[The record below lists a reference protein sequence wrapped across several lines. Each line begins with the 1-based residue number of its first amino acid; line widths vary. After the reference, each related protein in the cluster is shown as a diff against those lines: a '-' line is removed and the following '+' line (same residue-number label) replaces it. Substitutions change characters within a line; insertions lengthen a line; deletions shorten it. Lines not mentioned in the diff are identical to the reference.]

1 MEFRGR
7 GKPSCSWAAPAAAL
21 RKAAIM
27 ADPAKGKP

>member
-7 GKPSCSWAAPAAAL
+7 GKPSCSWAAL